1 MALDGITTAAI
12 VTELKEK
19 LIGGRID
26 KVHQPLA
33 DEIRFSVR
41 AIGANYK
48 VLASAN
54 SGHPRMHIT
63 ENTRENP
70 MTAPLFCMV
79 LRKHIAGG
87 KIIDI
92 CQPNFERIII
102 IKVESANEMGDMT
115 VKNLILEIMGKHSN
129 LILTDENNKILEE
142 SVSQSISQAII
153 KEMNYLFQAQDRQE
167 EDRYKKLDHLIRQQ
181 QTYRKE
187 SARSAPIRKLRKL
200 FEM

>member
-79 LRKHIAGG
+79 LRKHL
-87 KIIDI
+87 
-92 CQPNFERIII
+92 
-102 IKVESANEMGDMT
+102 S
-115 VKNLILEIMGKHSN
+115 LIHI
-129 LILTDENNKILEE
+129 
-142 SVSQSISQAII
+142 
-153 KEMNYLFQAQDRQE
+153 
-167 EDRYKKLDHLIRQQ
+167 
-181 QTYRKE
+181 
-187 SARSAPIRKLRKL
+187 
-200 FEM
+200 